1 MNFIRE
7 TFYVVCSADINC
19 VDQLLE
25 INYFQNI
32 STVVTSAEATT
43 LNEKI
48 HKLTIAKENNIE
60 FTFFRTLICITQ
72 VLLRTIRDN
81 LTAS

>member
-1 MNFIRE
+1 MQFEFI
-7 TFYVVCSADINC
+7 FMCSADINC

-48 HKLTIAKENNIE
+48 HKLTLAKEKNIE
-60 FTFFRTLICITQ
+60 FIIFFGTLICITY

>member
-1 MNFIRE
+1 M
-7 TFYVVCSADINC
+7 CSADINC

-32 STVVTSAEATT
+32 FTVATSAEAIS

-48 HKLTIAKENNIE
+48 HKLTTAKENNIE
-60 FTFFRTLICITQ
+60 FIFL
-72 VLLRTIRDN
+72 
-81 LTAS
+81 

>member
-1 MNFIRE
+1 MQFEFI
-7 TFYVVCSADINC
+7 FMCSADINC

-48 HKLTIAKENNIE
+48 HKLTLAKEKNIE
-60 FTFFRTLICITQ
+60 FIIFFLE
-72 VLLRTIRDN
+72 L
-81 LTAS
+81 

>member
-1 MNFIRE
+1 M
-7 TFYVVCSADINC
+7 CSADINC

-32 STVVTSAEATT
+32 FTVVTSAEATS

-48 HKLTIAKENNIE
+48 HKLTIAKEKNIE
-60 FTFFRTLICITQ
+60 LII
-72 VLLRTIRDN
+72 LEL
-81 LTAS
+81 

>member
-1 MNFIRE
+1 MQFEFI
-7 TFYVVCSADINC
+7 FMCSADINC

-25 INYFQNI
+25 INFFQNI
-32 STVVTSAEATT
+32 FTVATSAKATT

-48 HKLTIAKENNIE
+48 HKLTIAKEKNIE
-60 FTFFRTLICITQ
+60 FIFFRTLICITQ
-72 VLLRTIRDN
+72 VLLRTIRGN

>member
-1 MNFIRE
+1 MEFEFI
-7 TFYVVCSADINC
+7 FMCSADINC
-19 VDQLLE
+19 AAQLLE
-25 INYFQNI
+25 INYFQNLF
-32 STVVTSAEATT
+32 TVVTSAEATT

-48 HKLTIAKENNIE
+48 DKLTIAKEKNIE
-60 FTFFRTLICITQ
+60 FIFFRTLICITQ